1 MRLLKSWLSN
11 MFCGLLIRDF
21 TAKKSRLKQ
30 SKKRKD
36 SCIHYCKTHGMH
48 YMKNCP
54 YCYVSK
60 TLDEAG
66 L

>member
-1 MRLLKSWLSN
+1 MKLLKSWLSN

-21 TAKKSRLKQ
+21 TAKKTRLKQ
-30 SKKRKD
+30 SKERKTTATQ
-36 SCIHYCKTHGMH
+36 YCKQHGMY
-48 YMKNCP
+48 YMNNCP